1 LKKQILEILQQY
13 GEMSV
18 AQMMSEFDV
27 SRQYLHRQ
35 LHALLESGQIE
46 KLGSAPRTFY
56 RIKVE
61 KKSVAPIGIHQDKLD
76 FLNHY
81 FIFITEVG
89 ERLQGLNAMTVWCE
103 RHKLPVAKTI
113 DEFITTRKKYLEY
126 ENKYGLISGLQKI
139 QSTKGF
145 DFIGVD
151 ELYYSDFYAIER
163 FGKTKLGV
171 LLHIAKQTQNIN
183 LIREIVIHVKSSI
196 EKLIQVDGI
205 TAVGFIP
212 PSIKREIQFMQ
223 VFKDSLNLPLPHID
237 LVKAKGEIII
247 PQKSISKL
255 EERIEN
261 ARTTIMINDKRHFQ
275 HVLLI
280 DDAVGSGASIN
291 ETALKLKSRKLAKK
305 VTGYAITGSFKGF
318 DVLQEV

>member
-1 LKKQILEILQQY
+1 
-13 GEMSV
+13 
-18 AQMMSEFDV
+18 
-27 SRQYLHRQ
+27 
-35 LHALLESGQIE
+35 
-46 KLGSAPRTFY
+46 
-56 RIKVE
+56 
-61 KKSVAPIGIHQDKLD
+61 
-76 FLNHY
+76 
-81 FIFITEVG
+81 
-89 ERLQGLNAMTVWCE
+89 
-103 RHKLPVAKTI
+103 
-113 DEFITTRKKYLEY
+113 
-126 ENKYGLISGLQKI
+126 
-139 QSTKGF
+139 
-145 DFIGVD
+145 
-151 ELYYSDFYAIER
+151 LYYSDFYAIER
-163 FGKTKLGV
+163 IGKTKLGV

-183 LIREIVIHVKSSI
+183 LMREIVIHVKSSI
-196 EKLIQVDGI
+196 EKLIQADGI